1 MDRQSPTALSHGC
14 GQQSSIASETD
25 ISEIAVMS
33 VGFSLNAAPLAAGSI
48 ATETAMRTANMVRA
62 IATAAEYPA
71 ASPNGQVTIL
81 RAASLLP
88 EGSTPFSSPLGLDLG
103 ARSKG

>member
-1 MDRQSPTALSHGC
+1 
-14 GQQSSIASETD
+14 
-25 ISEIAVMS
+25 MS

-88 EGSTPFSSPLGLDLG
+88 EGSTPSSRAPPLGLGLG
-103 ARSKG
+103 ARCKG